1 MLKLRF
7 HLGAL
12 QQSLQRTHFSNHI
25 TCRGGGIKWFKP
37 GFHVLGKSQMIGTLF
52 FPDFCHLQK
61 HNRDD
66 MKHFLFCWFIIGGWG
81 YCHCHGFLNSDNLGW
96 SQNKEIP
103 DHLWFSRH
111 MKSRLKNSIEQ
122 VWFVF
127 PNFDSPIQSLV
138 VISGCTSHWLRKWT
152 SYRFLLLAQ
161 RCMA

>member
-1 MLKLRF
+1 M
-7 HLGAL
+7 HCS
-12 QQSLQRTHFSNHI
+12 SLCKEHI
-25 TCRGGGIKWFKP
+25 FPTILPAGEEELSDLSLAFMCWENPRRSG
-37 GFHVLGKSQMIGTLF
+37 LF

-81 YCHCHGFLNSDNLGW
+81 YCHCHGFLTSDNLGW

-111 MKSRLKNSIEQ
+111 MKSRLKNCIEQ